1 MNKNQDQIE
10 EAKRVFVEVIKIK
23 TERFMTEV
31 FNEEECDFVFQEIN
45 ELSMHFVLEN
55 LEFENKRYFIP
66 KWVNDTL
73 IELGWI
79 REKSNDSKN

>member
-10 EAKRVFVEVIKIK
+10 EARRVFVEVIRIK

-31 FNEEECDFVFQEIN
+31 FNEEESDFVFQDIN

-55 LEFENKRYFIP
+55 LEFENNRYIIP
-66 KWVNDTL
+66 KWVNETL

-79 REKSNDSKN
+79 RERG